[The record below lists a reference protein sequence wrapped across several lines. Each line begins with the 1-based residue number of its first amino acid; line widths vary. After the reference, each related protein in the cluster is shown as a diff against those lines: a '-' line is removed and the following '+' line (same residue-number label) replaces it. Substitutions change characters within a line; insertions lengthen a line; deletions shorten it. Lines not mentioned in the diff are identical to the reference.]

1 MDRVSVPCGCAVHPG
16 RYPVLAGGGVMTIT
30 LLQGDCLPIM
40 RGMEPGSVDLV
51 LVDPPYFEIMGNEWD
66 NQWKSIDDYTAWID
80 SLAVE
85 WRRLLKPNGSLYVF
99 ADDKVAAYVQV
110 TLDKRFLLLNNI
122 TWHKTNNL
130 PIKAVFSYRSFAPM
144 TERILFYSAQYDPTG
159 WETVKLDVNN
169 FLPLREYFRQYQE
182 SLGLSKA
189 EIVERIGQKADH
201 CFRWNSTQWDLP
213 TPEVYAELEKLPSN
227 HGFLRR
233 EYEDLRREY
242 EDLRRVFNADS
253 KTIDI
258 ISGPIVTT
266 KDNTEHPTTKPL
278 WIMKRL
284 ITVSTNPGALVLDC
298 CAGSGTTGVA
308 AFQTGRNAILI
319 EKDAGYFAIMTKRI
333 HDAEQQMRLPLE
345 ES

>member
-1 MDRVSVPCGCAVHPG
+1 
-16 RYPVLAGGGVMTIT
+16 MTIT

-40 RGMEPGSVDLV
+40 RGMEPGIADLV

-169 FLPLREYFRQYQE
+169 FLPLRDYFRQYQE
-182 SLGLSKA
+182 SLGLNIKQINEILGHRKA
-189 EIVERIGQKADH
+189 EHA
-201 CFRWNSTQWDLP
+201 FYWNSTQWDLP
-213 TPEVYAELEKLPSN
+213 TEEVYAEIGNLPSN
-227 HGFLRR
+227 HGFLRREYEDLRR

-284 ITVSTNPGALVLDC
+284 ITVSTNPGALILDC
-298 CAGSGTTGVA
+298 CAGSGTCGVA
-308 AFQTGRNAILI
+308 AIQTGRNAILI
-319 EKDAGYFAIMTKRI
+319 ERDPGYFAIMEKRI
-333 HDAEQQMRLPLE
+333 HDAQQQMRLPLDV
-345 ES
+345 